1 MAPIVSIKSLEKTY
15 DSGFQAL
22 HGISLDIE
30 EGEIL
35 AMLGPN
41 GAGKTTLLHTLA
53 GLRPPGAGEV
63 RVGGKPYAAWPGG
76 TVACFRGLLAQQ
88 QPDHFAASVLDTVL
102 VGRHPHLGRWDWES
116 AEDLRI
122 ARAALAAVG
131 LDGFEARDVLTLSG
145 GERQRVALA
154 RALVLDPHALI
165 LDEPL
170 SGVDVQLRDDM
181 LALLARVIAE
191 RSLTTLL
198 VTHSGRE
205 IAALAERVIVLEGGK
220 VTQDAALDVL
230 RAEPATAFVRALAQD
245 MGSTA

>member
-1 MAPIVSIKSLEKTY
+1 MSAALQIEALRLE
-15 DSGFQAL
+15 
-22 HGISLDIE
+22 
-30 EGEIL
+30 
-35 AMLGPN
+35 
-41 GAGKTTLLHTLA
+41 LA
-53 GLRPPGAGEV
+53 GQRVLDGVDLCLERAQVLALAGPSGSGKSSLV
-63 RVGGKPYAAWPGG
+63 RVVLGLTAPTGGRVRLDGE
-76 TVACFRGLLAQQ
+76 LASDG
-88 QPDHFAASVLDTVL
+88 PRVL
-102 VGRHPHLGRWDWES
+102 VPPERRHLAVVFQELALWPHMTVSENLAFGLRARGVGAADRARRIGEALDAVELGAF
-116 AEDLRI
+116 AERSP
-122 ARAALAAVG
+122 A
-131 LDGFEARDVLTLSG
+131 TLSG

-170 SGVDVQLRDDM
+170 SGVDVQLRDEM